1 MLASFRPPLIATVA
15 VLLLLP
21 ALLALGFW
29 QLQRAAEK
37 RALQEEYDVRAV
49 EQPVTMAPYV
59 QEASEL
65 RFRRVR
71 VRGQYDARFQLLLD
85 NRIYKGR
92 PGYHVLTPLRIDG
105 TEVRVLVNR
114 GWIALGDSRAQL
126 PVFDTPA
133 EPVEVV
139 AVATVPSDRNFILG
153 TPAPLTAETPTVWQ
167 QLDLARYRAGVP
179 FKLQPVVLLLD
190 PASAAGGL
198 TRDWPRLDAGIA
210 VHKGYAF
217 QWFVLA
223 AALLALYL
231 YFGRRRAHMEDTLK
245 P

>member
-1 MLASFRPPLIATVA
+1 
-15 VLLLLP
+15 
-21 ALLALGFW
+21 
-29 QLQRAAEK
+29 
-37 RALQEEYDVRAV
+37 
-49 EQPVTMAPYV
+49 
-59 QEASEL
+59 
-65 RFRRVR
+65 
-71 VRGQYDARFQLLLD
+71 
-85 NRIYKGR
+85 
-92 PGYHVLTPLRIDG
+92 
-105 TEVRVLVNR
+105 
-114 GWIALGDSRAQL
+114 
-126 PVFDTPA
+126 VFDTPA